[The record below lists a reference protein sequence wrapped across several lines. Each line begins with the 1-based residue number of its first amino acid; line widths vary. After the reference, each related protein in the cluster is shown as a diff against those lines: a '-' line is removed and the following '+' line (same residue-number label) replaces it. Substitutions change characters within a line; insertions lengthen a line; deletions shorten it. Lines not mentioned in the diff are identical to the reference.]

1 VKPKLIEGRICMP
14 DEKFGGYY
22 FLSENDPR
30 YRGILKETLGRMDS
44 ERFAQVI
51 EFCYRHKKN
60 GHWKN

>member
-1 VKPKLIEGRICMP
+1 MP

-30 YRGILKETLGRMDS
+30 YREILKETLGRMDS

-60 GHWKN
+60 GHRKN